1 MRNTRAVRG
10 RKARRRARIWIFPKI
25 DDALT
30 GWNTHRIDLMSAWR
44 ASDSKVEARKPAS
57 RRRSSSFNSLF
68 FFGETFGEPTGA
80 LPDALPPKK
89 ESPKKLRKSMSW
101 DQLRELAKLTVGAT
115 TKVEIGGA
123 PVDDAAAGAAAV
135 AKFREALRVEL
146 GRHPVEE
153 VVAAFFREAAARD
166 GAAAAA
172 KAPWSSFR
180 SLGVDAAGL
189 RRAAK
194 LHGCELSG
202 READLVC
209 GHFGGVLTRRALRAF
224 CEGACPTPHRPRV
237 GRPRRTPP
245 AAERPGLA
253 APSWRRRRGRLA
265 LPQAGAPHGGQRRH
279 VALRAPHPGRV
290 SRAPLCS
297 RIPP

>member
-1 MRNTRAVRG
+1 
-10 RKARRRARIWIFPKI
+10 
-25 DDALT
+25 
-30 GWNTHRIDLMSAWR
+30 MSAWR

-89 ESPKKLRKSMSW
+89 ESPKKMRKSMSW

-135 AKFREALRVEL
+135 AKFRDALRVEL

-209 GHFGGVLTRRALRAF
+209 GHFGGVLTRRTLRAF
-224 CEGACPTPHRPRV
+224 CEGDEAPVRPLT
-237 GRPRRTPP
+237 GR
-245 AAERPGLA
+245 ASGDLD
-253 APSWRRRRGRLA
+253 
-265 LPQAGAPHGGQRRH
+265 
-279 VALRAPHPGRV
+279 
-290 SRAPLCS
+290 APLRPLNGRDS
-297 RIPP
+297 PRLLGAAVEDDWLFRKPGPLTAGSDDTWLSEPLTPAV